1 VVLRLGVLAREGVW
15 AREGVLRAGIGMGG
29 CNCDDECV
37 VEPEEV
43 IGDHGRD
50 EAIEALER
58 LLR

>member
-1 VVLRLGVLAREGVW
+1 VVLRPGVIAREGVW
-15 AREGVLRAGIGMGG
+15 AREGVLRVGIGIDGWKW
-29 CNCDDECV
+29 DDDCV

-50 EAIEALER
+50 DAIEALEK